1 MEDEAQQF
9 IQDLEARF
17 GGPVTYRTY
26 STWFA
31 SNEGIIREF
40 GVFVFV
46 IDGIFHFE
54 DFERKPAIFGFAM
67 KPRKNEPKYVKFERS
82 FRAQDVKNVTLVS
95 KSRALSC
102 ADGYIKQE
110 SIAPAN
116 RYEKLM
122 RPIVTRL
129 VLIDGTTYF
138 CELIE
143 QKKFIQAL
151 KGE

>member
-17 GGPVTYRTY
+17 GGSITYRTY

-31 SNEGIIREF
+31 SNEGVSREF

-46 IDGIFHFE
+46 INGVFYFE
-54 DFERKPAIFGFAM
+54 DFERKPAIFGFAL
-67 KPRKNEPKYVKFERS
+67 KARKNEPKYVKFERS
-82 FRAQDVKNVTLVS
+82 FKASDVKSITLVS
-95 KSRALSC
+95 KSKALSC

-110 SIAPAN
+110 SIQAAN
-116 RYEKLM
+116 RYEKLL
-122 RPIVTRL
+122 RPLVTRL
-129 VLIDGTTYF
+129 VLVDGTTYF
-138 CELIE
+138 FELIE